1 MTPASLGGLIPA
13 HSAPSERVRSW
24 RYRIV
29 PTCDTLIFMNPFR
42 KLRLG
47 HDYKLS
53 EFCKTVHVMR
63 SAMIRLEHGT
73 YANPLP
79 SVTEWWVYSHGECIK
94 CAHLELTELKLAN
107 AYEDFQLNQ
116 RQQHLMY
123 FGRTRHLHDI
133 YDLNSDVHPFR
144 QIRGDK
150 GVTQV
155 SRDLCLPLD
164 TLQFF
169 EKRWVRQQ
177 SVPKLLCTVLNY
189 IGYSN
194 LEINQFKADYK
205 AWRQVQLSKRGLK
218 YNG

>member
-1 MTPASLGGLIPA
+1 
-13 HSAPSERVRSW
+13 
-24 RYRIV
+24 
-29 PTCDTLIFMNPFR
+29 MNPFR

-47 HDYKLS
+47 HNYKLS
-53 EFCKTVHVMR
+53 EFCGMVHVMR

-79 SVTEWWVYSHGECIK
+79 SVTDWWVNHECNKCSHLG
-94 CAHLELTELKLAN
+94 LTELKLFN

-123 FGRTRHLHDI
+123 FGRTRHLHDM

-144 QIRGDK
+144 QIRGSI
-150 GVTQV
+150 GITQV
-155 SRDLCLPLD
+155 SRDLCIPLD

-194 LEINQFKADYK
+194 LEIQQFRADYK
-205 AWRQVQLSKRGLK
+205 TWRTRMLSKKELRSHG
-218 YNG
+218 